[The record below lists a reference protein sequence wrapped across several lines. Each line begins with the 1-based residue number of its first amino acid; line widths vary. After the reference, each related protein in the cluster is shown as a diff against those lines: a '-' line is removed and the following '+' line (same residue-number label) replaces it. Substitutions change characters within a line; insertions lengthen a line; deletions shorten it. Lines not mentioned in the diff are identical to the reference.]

1 MIYLI
6 DLTLDK
12 AETNPNEFAEMLD
25 ILRAYPARGPKYTD
39 LKKSVFK
46 NAKNYY
52 DGWKKTVYGF
62 KNGILPFH
70 LDKNMHTDNIKDKNG
85 LINYEELDRPISLKK

>member
-12 AETNPNEFAEMLD
+12 AETKQNEFAEMLD
-25 ILRAYPARGPKYTD
+25 ILRAYPARGPKFIE
-39 LKKSVFK
+39 LKESVFK

-52 DGWKKTVYGF
+52 DGWKKNCLWV
-62 KNGILPFH
+62 
-70 LDKNMHTDNIKDKNG
+70 
-85 LINYEELDRPISLKK
+85 

>member
-1 MIYLI
+1 MI

-12 AETNPNEFAEMLD
+12 AETKQNEFAEMLD
-25 ILRAYPARGPKYTD
+25 ILRAYPARGPKYID
-39 LKKSVFK
+39 LKESAFK
-46 NAKNYY
+46 NAKNY
-52 DGWKKTVYGF
+52 DGWKKIVYGF